1 MRHDAWVV
9 LEDGE
14 RHECALSD
22 ISGIGARINVADTD
36 PIPDGFLLLLAANG
50 AARRRCRVIWRKPR
64 ELGVKFETRL
74 DDRIRAAAI
83 PKSKSGGAVAAK
95 QPTETDA

>member
-9 LEDGE
+9 LEGGE

-22 ISGIGARINVADTD
+22 ISGIGARINMADVD
-36 PIPDGFLLLLAANG
+36 PIPDSFVLLLAANG

-64 ELGVKFETRL
+64 QLGVKFETRL

-83 PKSKSGGAVAAK
+83 PKSADTVAAK
-95 QPTETDA
+95 EPVESDV

>member
-9 LEDGE
+9 LEGDE

-22 ISGIGARINVADTD
+22 ISGIGARINLADTD
-36 PIPDGFLLLLAANG
+36 PIPDSFVLLLAANG

-74 DDRIRAAAI
+74 DDRIRAAAV
-83 PKSKSGGAVAAK
+83 PKSTGEAAANE
-95 QPTETDA
+95 PIESDA